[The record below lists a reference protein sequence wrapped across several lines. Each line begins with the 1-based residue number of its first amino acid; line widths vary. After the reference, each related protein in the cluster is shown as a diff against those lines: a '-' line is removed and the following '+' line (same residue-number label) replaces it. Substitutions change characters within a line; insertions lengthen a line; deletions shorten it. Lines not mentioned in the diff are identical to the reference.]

1 MPQKRGKIKYGF
13 QNAFATICFSI
24 CCFHQKCRKS
34 SFQLMPCSPVTN
46 ISCIFCSFSNLLLPA
61 FGIMSFLFHF
71 TIDSYIPKILKT
83 SLMYIICNLH
93 KGTKENK
100 NGRIVSW
107 NYDPAKVFLQRAIT
121 IIYSQHHPFDT
132 IFFPKYENSF
142 CFI

>member
-1 MPQKRGKIKYGF
+1 
-13 QNAFATICFSI
+13 
-24 CCFHQKCRKS
+24 
-34 SFQLMPCSPVTN
+34 
-46 ISCIFCSFSNLLLPA
+46 
-61 FGIMSFLFHF
+61 
-71 TIDSYIPKILKT
+71 
-83 SLMYIICNLH
+83 MYIICYLR

-142 CFI
+142 SFILHTISFFLYQKQSKIRELGKI